1 MSLGVDEDDYFELL
15 IRNALKPAFGSS
27 EGAFNS
33 YDTTHPISRRVLV
46 VHSNGSEE
54 VIGE

>member
-1 MSLGVDEDDYFELL
+1 MSLGVDEDDYFELF